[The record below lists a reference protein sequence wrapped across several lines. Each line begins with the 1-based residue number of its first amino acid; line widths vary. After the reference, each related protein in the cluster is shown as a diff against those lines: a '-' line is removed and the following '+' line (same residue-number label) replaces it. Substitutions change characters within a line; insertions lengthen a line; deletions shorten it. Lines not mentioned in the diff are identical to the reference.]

1 MMKAPLLGQK
11 YFLPAV
17 VITALL
23 TLTCILIHVLQ
34 LPGWL
39 YMGTAELL
47 LLIVVF
53 ALFASHFTP
62 MNIRFNILVYV
73 VGTGIF
79 VIARTHPVLMGK
91 FSFYD
96 GLGPFAG
103 NVGLL
108 LGLPWLISVLFTYP
122 IATRY
127 SENMYARSL
136 FGAVLIT
143 VPAYFFL
150 FDADQ
155 LMFLYWTELNPSY
168 AALIT
173 WFVAGFFF
181 HFAGNQ
187 MQVRIEN
194 RMAIPLYCMWLGF
207 HLVIFAWKVFG

>member
-1 MMKAPLLGQK
+1 MMKVPILGQN

-23 TLTCILIHVLQ
+23 TITFVLFRVLQ

-53 ALFASHFTP
+53 ALFARHFTP
-62 MNIRFNILVYV
+62 MNIRFSILVYV
-73 VGTGIF
+73 VGTGLF
-79 VIARTHPVLMGK
+79 VLARQHPSLMGE

-108 LGLPWLISVLFTYP
+108 LGLPWLIAVLFTYP
-122 IATRY
+122 VAARY
-127 SENMYARSL
+127 SENIYGRSL

-155 LMFLYWTELNPSY
+155 LMFMYWDELRPSY
-168 AALIT
+168 TALIT

-187 MQVRIEN
+187 MQVNVEN

-207 HLVIFAWKVFG
+207 HLLIFIWKVFG